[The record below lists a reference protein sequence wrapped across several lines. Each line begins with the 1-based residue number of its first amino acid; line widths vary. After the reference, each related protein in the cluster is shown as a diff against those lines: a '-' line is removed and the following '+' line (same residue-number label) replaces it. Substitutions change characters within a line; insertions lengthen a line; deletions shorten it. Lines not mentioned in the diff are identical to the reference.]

1 MNYLGFLETYG
12 FMPTLSK
19 SLRIFDG
26 TLLQE
31 IMASESRLIW
41 RSPLEGY
48 HEYLVDPD
56 IASIYMTLKTI
67 SVEWIDLL
75 RKTYQG
81 EIWGI
86 KKALA
91 FNQRANFDALNELVC
106 LRKRNSDVAAFL
118 A

>member
-19 SLRIFDG
+19 FLRIFDG

-31 IMASESRLIW
+31 IMASEGRLIW

-56 IASIYMTLKTI
+56 IASIYITLKTI

-81 EIWGI
+81 KYGAL
-86 KKALA
+86 KKPWLSISG
-91 FNQRANFDALNELVC
+91 RI
-106 LRKRNSDVAAFL
+106 SMP
-118 A
+118 